1 MLANLVSRDISTTT
15 GANLRYIEDSTF
27 RMTQSLGDNP
37 SLERQLLRKRL
48 SHLSQCMTWTLDRW
62 RIPLLDMLLATSEN
76 MEYMGMEEK
85 EVSRM
90 IDSLCIN

>member
-1 MLANLVSRDISTTT
+1 MPLLFSGGR
-15 GANLRYIEDSTF
+15 GDSV
-27 RMTQSLGDNP
+27 LGRQCKK
-37 SLERQLLRKRL
+37 SLEKQLLRKRL

-62 RIPLLDMLLATSEN
+62 RIPLLDKLLATSEN